1 MSARPLSLTGFEPC
15 CMINGTWAQA
25 LRAMGL
31 MLLNLDNE
39 SWSMELSCMS
49 ITAMFYGQ

>member
-1 MSARPLSLTGFEPC
+1 
-15 CMINGTWAQA
+15 MINGTWAQA

-49 ITAMFYGQ
+49 ITAMFYVPWNYLV